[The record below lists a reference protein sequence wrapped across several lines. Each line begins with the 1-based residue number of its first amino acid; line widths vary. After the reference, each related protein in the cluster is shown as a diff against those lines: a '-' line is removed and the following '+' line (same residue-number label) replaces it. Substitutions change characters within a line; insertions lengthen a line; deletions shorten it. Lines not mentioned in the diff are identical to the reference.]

1 MHVLFVIDPLPLL
14 KAYKDSSVAM
24 MRALSAR
31 GHTLSV
37 TLQGDLYI
45 DEGIVKARTTAIE
58 LVEGADLHEHAWWR
72 EVGPHAAPDG
82 SLASEGARPPSGG
95 RAANGYSVDLPLS
108 AFDAV
113 IMRKDPPFD
122 MEYVYS
128 THLLEYAQAQGARVF
143 NSGAA
148 IRNHPEK
155 LTITEFADLATPTL
169 VTRDMDRLKAFHAQH
184 QDVIVKPLDGMG
196 GTGIFRLR
204 AEEPNRNA
212 ILETLTDNGQRTI
225 MAQRYIPEIVK
236 GDKRILLIGGEP
248 VPYCLARIP
257 LAGETRGNLA
267 AGGRGV
273 AQPLSDRDRQIAA
286 TAAERLAGR
295 GLLLVGL
302 DVIGDYVTEVNVT
315 SPTCFVEITEQTGFN
330 VGEMFAKA
338 LERAVG

>member
-24 MRALSAR
+24 MQALVAR

-37 TLQGDLYI
+37 ALQGDLYI
-45 DEGIVKARTTAIE
+45 EAGIVRVRATPIA
-58 LVEGADLHEHAWWR
+58 LVQGADLHEHAWWS
-72 EVGPHAAPDG
+72 ESGPAVEAPLKDFG
-82 SLASEGARPPSGG
+82 
-95 RAANGYSVDLPLS
+95 
-108 AFDAV
+108 AV

-128 THLLEYAQAQGARVF
+128 THLLGYAQEQGARVF

-155 LTITEFADLATPTL
+155 LAITEFPDLVSPTL
-169 VTRDMDRLKAFHAQH
+169 VTRDMERIKAFHAQH
-184 QDVIVKPLDGMG
+184 HDVIVKPLDGMG

-204 AEEPNRNA
+204 PDEPNRNA
-212 ILETLTDNGQRTI
+212 ILETLTVNGTQTI

-236 GDKRILLIGGEP
+236 GDKRVLLIGGEP
-248 VPYCLARIP
+248 VPFCLARIP

-273 AQPLSDRDRQIAA
+273 AQPLSDSDRRIAEA
-286 TAAERLAGR
+286 VAKRIAGR

-302 DVIGDYVTEVNVT
+302 DVIGDCLTEVNVT

-330 VGEMFAKA
+330 VADFFARA
-338 LERAVG
+338 LERAAA